1 MHLDGINLKMSE
13 KPTQQGRRYKILQR
27 CYLWSGCL
35 SQGQITSGCCV
46 QRGFH
51 KGWTGLAHRR
61 RRRSSKTVNLF
72 PLKRCKQR
80 GRTSPTHSFSLLF
93 FWPNLLLN
101 SDLFVFLLPLKRTRG
116 KKTGPTSER
125 DGTCTF
131 FSSSKLFWYRCHPKI
146 WTGTRLVR
154 LF

>member
-27 CYLWSGCL
+27 CCLWSGCL

-46 QRGFH
+46 QRGLH

-93 FWPNLLLN
+93 FSPNLLFRN
-101 SDLFVFLLPLKRTRG
+101 VLFVFSSQK
-116 KKTGPTSER
+116 
-125 DGTCTF
+125 
-131 FSSSKLFWYRCHPKI
+131 SSSTKQNIGCMSFVSWITNARILQQLVWWLRC
-146 WTGTRLVR
+146 WWRLVYC
-154 LF
+154 